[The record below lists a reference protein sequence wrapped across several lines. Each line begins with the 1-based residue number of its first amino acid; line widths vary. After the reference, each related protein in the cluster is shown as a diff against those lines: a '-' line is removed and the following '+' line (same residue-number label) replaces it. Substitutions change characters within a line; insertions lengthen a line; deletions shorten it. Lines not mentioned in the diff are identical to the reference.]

1 MEPTAILQPVIAMG
15 LWTSIVTV
23 WMYAT
28 RFPAINKA
36 GIKPQE
42 AAHIKEMKLPSEVA
56 RISDN
61 YNHLFEQPTVFYAIT
76 IAIGVLGHGDQ
87 TALACAWAFVILRVV
102 HSLIQCT
109 INIVMLRL
117 VAFTLSWIV
126 LLIMMV
132 REALIIF

>member
-1 MEPTAILQPVIAMG
+1 ML
-15 LWTSIVTV
+15 
-23 WMYAT
+23 
-28 RFPAINKA
+28 
-36 GIKPQE
+36 
-42 AAHIKEMKLPSEVA
+42 
-56 RISDN
+56 
-61 YNHLFEQPTVFYAIT
+61 HLFEQPTVFYAIT

-87 TALACAWAFVILRVV
+87 TAVACAWAFVILRVV